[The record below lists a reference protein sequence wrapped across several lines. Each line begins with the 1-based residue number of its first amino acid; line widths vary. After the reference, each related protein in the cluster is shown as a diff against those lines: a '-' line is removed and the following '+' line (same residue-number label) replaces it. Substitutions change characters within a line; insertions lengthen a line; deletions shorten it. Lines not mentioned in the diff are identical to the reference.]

1 MLKSIHKAGVIH
13 GDIRLS
19 NLCVNDAGEA
29 FIIDF
34 SHAEKSSSRATMD
47 YMDLRICVP
56 IWISKNMTTKGK
68 KVVVEGGPT
77 VEFRRSTRI
86 REAAEKAA
94 NDKRG
99 ISKESRRRK

>member
-56 IWISKNMTTKGK
+56 I
-68 KVVVEGGPT
+68 
-77 VEFRRSTRI
+77 
-86 REAAEKAA
+86 
-94 NDKRG
+94 
-99 ISKESRRRK
+99 

>member
-1 MLKSIHKAGVIH
+1 MFDPHFRCHSRRLISVRKSLLAMLKSIHKAGVIH

-56 IWISKNMTTKGK
+56 I
-68 KVVVEGGPT
+68 
-77 VEFRRSTRI
+77 
-86 REAAEKAA
+86 
-94 NDKRG
+94 
-99 ISKESRRRK
+99 